1 MVRAVLQNLLGIY
14 VGQCWARDG
23 FFSLATR
30 CYKFN
35 FRTSPFFNPHP
46 SWNVDR
52 MLGNS
57 PRVPS
62 SGIKK
67 INSYNGNKTY

>member
-30 CYKFN
+30 CYK
-35 FRTSPFFNPHP
+35 
-46 SWNVDR
+46 
-52 MLGNS
+52 LILELL
-57 PRVPS
+57 PS
-62 SGIKK
+62 STLIPLGMLTGCWVIRLECPAQE
-67 INSYNGNKTY
+67 